1 MTNQDKITAFKNLYN
16 GKKYEPKS
24 IRNTT
29 RNASY

>member
-24 IRNTT
+24 IQNTT